1 MIEEHILTLHD
12 DVIAQTLE
20 RLQQARRKIQ
30 KLAEEYHPTFSG
42 ERLLTDAELAEY
54 LKVTRCTLQQ
64 YRSQR
69 LMSYILLKGRVLYKE
84 SDIERMFERYCQKV
98 ADK

>member
-1 MIEEHILTLHD
+1 MEEHILTLHD

-20 RLQQARRKIQ
+20 RLQQTQRKIQ

-54 LKVTRCTLQQ
+54 LKVTRRTLQQ

-69 LMSYILLKGRVLYKE
+69 LMPYILLKGRVLYKE
-84 SDIERMFERYCQKV
+84 NDIERMFEKYYQKV
-98 ADK
+98 EGR

>member
-1 MIEEHILTLHD
+1 MEEHILTRHD

-20 RLQQARRKIQ
+20 RLQQTRRKIQ
-30 KLAEEYHPTFSG
+30 KLAEEYRPTFSG

-54 LKVTRCTLQQ
+54 LKVTRRTLQQ

-69 LMSYILLKGRVLYKE
+69 LMPYILLKGRVLYKE
-84 SDIERMFERYCQKV
+84 SDIERMLERYYQKV

>member
-1 MIEEHILTLHD
+1 MEEHILTLHD
-12 DVIAQTLE
+12 DIIAQTLE
-20 RLQQARRKIQ
+20 HLQQTRRKIQ

-54 LKVTRCTLQQ
+54 LKVTRRTLQQ

-69 LMSYILLKGRVLYKE
+69 LMPYILLKGRVLYKE
-84 SDIERMFERYCQKV
+84 SDIERMLEKYCQKV

>member
-1 MIEEHILTLHD
+1 MEEHILTLHD

-20 RLQQARRKIQ
+20 RLQQTRRKIQ
-30 KLAEEYHPTFSG
+30 KLAEEYYPTFSG

-54 LKVTRCTLQQ
+54 LKVTRRTLQQ

-69 LMSYILLKGRVLYKE
+69 LMPYILLKGRVLYKE
-84 SDIERMFERYCQKV
+84 SDIERMLEKYCQKV

>member
-1 MIEEHILTLHD
+1 MEEHILTLHD
-12 DVIAQTLE
+12 DVIEQTLE
-20 RLQQARRKIQ
+20 RLQKTRRKIQ

-54 LKVTRCTLQQ
+54 LKVTRRTLQQ

-69 LMSYILLKGRVLYKE
+69 LMPYILLKGRVLYKE
-84 SDIERMFERYCQKV
+84 SDIERMLERYCQKV

>member
-1 MIEEHILTLHD
+1 MEEHILTLHD

-20 RLQQARRKIQ
+20 HLQQTRRKIQ
-30 KLAEEYHPTFSG
+30 NLAEEYHPTFLG

-54 LKVTRCTLQQ
+54 LKVTRRTLQQ

-69 LMSYILLKGRVLYKE
+69 LMPYILLKGTLKGCSKNIAKRLQINKI
-84 SDIERMFERYCQKV
+84 SRD
-98 ADK
+98 